1 MKKMDKIHR
10 PVLLKEVIEGLNI
23 KPSAFYID
31 CTLGDG
37 SHSNKIL
44 SQLSSQGLL
53 LSIDQDQHSI
63 DFVKKYYEIP
73 TNWLI
78 VNDNFVNI
86 NKIVNTL
93 ETERKPSGILM
104 DLGIS
109 SRQIEEENGR
119 GFSFQEK
126 EQPLDMRMDSTL
138 QVTALDLLKVLNEYE
153 LVKLFKT
160 YGEEKHA
167 KAIAK
172 GIKENISE
180 ILTVGD
186 LTSLIY
192 NVVPVA
198 KSNKDPSRRVFQA
211 LRIAVN
217 DELNTLKDGLD
228 NAFEVLNTDG
238 RLVIISFHSLEDRI
252 VKKFIIN
259 KEKSNRGE
267 NVTEKPILPTEDE
280 IKRNPRSSS
289 AKLRIVRKIK

>member
-1 MKKMDKIHR
+1 MDKIHR
-10 PVLLKEVIEGLNI
+10 PVLLNEVIEGLNI
-23 KPSAFYID
+23 KPNGFYID

-37 SHSNKIL
+37 GHSNKIL

-73 TNWLI
+73 SNWLI
-78 VNDNFVNI
+78 VNDNFLNI
-86 NKIVNTL
+86 KKIVKSI
-93 ETERKPSGILM
+93 ETDRKPLGILM

-109 SRQIEEENGR
+109 SRQIEEEKGR

-126 EQPLDMRMDSTL
+126 EQPLDMRMDEQL
-138 QVTALDLLKVLNEYE
+138 QVTALDLLKVLNEFE
-153 LVKLFKT
+153 LVKLFKM

-172 GIKENISE
+172 EIKENISE
-180 ILTVGD
+180 ISTVGD

-217 DELNTLKDGLD
+217 DELNALKDGLD
-228 NAFEVLNTDG
+228 SAFEILKTDG
-238 RLVIISFHSLEDRI
+238 RLVVITFHSLEDRI
-252 VKKFIIN
+252 VKDYFTN
-259 KEKSNRGE
+259 KEKSSAGE
-267 NVTEKPILPTEDE
+267 NLTKKPILPTEDE
-280 IKRNPRSSS
+280 IKTNPRASS
-289 AKLRIVRKIK
+289 AKLRMLKKIK